1 MIRRGHIGRTDA
13 NQGEIVKA
21 LRAVGCSVTSTSGA
35 GNGLPDLLV
44 GFRGETVLMEVKDG
58 AKVPSAK
65 RLTDAEQHFVD
76 HWRGR
81 PVVIVES
88 VDDAL
93 RAIGVRGDK

>member
-1 MIRRGHIGRTDA
+1 M
-13 NQGEIVKA
+13 
-21 LRAVGCSVTSTSGA
+21 S
-35 GNGLPDLLV
+35 
-44 GFRGETVLMEVKDG
+44 ETIT
-58 AKVPSAK
+58 
-65 RLTDAEQHFVD
+65 RAEQHFVD